1 MTAPSAWR
9 RDAAGQAAR
18 YGFGVFFDKGGVLA
32 VYWPRVTTAAS
43 PPFGLATSALT
54 DEGAVP
60 LPSLRDVSSK
70 ARASTCAYF
79 AAPHLV
85 FGTVAEAT
93 RRLARST
100 L

>member
-1 MTAPSAWR
+1 VTAPSAWR

-18 YGFGVFFDKGGVLA
+18 YGFGVFLDKGCGVLA
-32 VYWPRVTTAAS
+32 EYWPRATTAAS

-60 LPSLRDVSSK
+60 LASLRDVSSK
-70 ARASTCAYF
+70 ARASTYAYF
-79 AAPHLV
+79 AA
-85 FGTVAEAT
+85 AT